1 MKFRKFQAG
10 GPMVAEDPNAVAA
23 GAPVEKGMAP
33 EAAAQGGGEDPL
45 MQIAQIF
52 AQGLQTQ
59 DCNLLAQGAQAF
71 LEMLQQTMNAEQ
83 GQPVFKKG
91 GKLVRR
97 VR

>member
-1 MKFRKFQAG
+1 
-10 GPMVAEDPNAVAA
+10 
-23 GAPVEKGMAP
+23 MAP
-33 EAAAQGGGEDPL
+33 EAGAQGGGEDPL

-71 LEMLQQTMNAEQ
+71 LEMLQQTMGAEQ